1 MQLKGYLIDLQVK
14 NNKAV
19 FWFKSGSNIL
29 KIEREYHPYLYV
41 LKKDFKKLRLNFE
54 DEITYEF
61 YRKKIFPKGAKDFVK
76 LIFKDIK
83 TYNLF
88 IKRFSNITFYDS
100 DLLHSQKIIFKNDII
115 PFWEID
121 LRDFR
126 FKDDLY
132 RIPSPQNLRIAIIDV
147 ELDGY
152 SDPSISS
159 ISFKFDDIEEAL
171 EGEEEYILKD
181 FQGILNK
188 YDVDVGIVN
197 IGVHDFLKLI
207 YEKSRKIFDKYSL
220 GREDIDLKSVNPYS
234 IAPGRIFIDY
244 DYYNNYGIV
253 GLQER
258 CYFSMLPPI
267 AYRWTAGR
275 LVDSRQTYI
284 AMRKGYVIPPTENI
298 NIVCRTAYDLFV
310 SDRGGML
317 QTPIPGLYENVAVLD
332 FESMFPNIIVKY
344 NVSYETVDLNGVK
357 SKPRGLLVDVVEPFL
372 ERRLY
377 YKRIREKLDES
388 YRIFAEQRQS
398 ELKLLLVSCYG
409 YSGNNFNRFGN
420 TLTYEWINRISRE
433 IMSKVYEITRE
444 NGFKIIYSDTDSIFI
459 QKEDADVEDFKRF
472 AEKIERKTRL
482 PIKVDRLYK
491 FLVLLPM
498 KIDRK
503 LGGSKRYF
511 GRLSDGRLD
520 LKGVEYRR
528 HDYPP
533 YIKDFQYKLA
543 DTLLCGSSVREV
555 EKNYGKCLDLVI
567 EALDEISGGKFSPDK
582 LVIRRVL
589 RKSEYKVLAPH
600 YIASL
605 QLKMNGYRMHSGEI
619 VEYIYIN
626 AYHRNPLRRVKA
638 WKIYDGEKYDAE
650 KYAELLLDAA
660 ETILIVFGFNRNR
673 FQPKRDYFHNEK
685 IMEILDLFWDST

>member
-1 MQLKGYLIDLQVK
+1 LKGYLIDLQVK

-61 YRKKIFPKGAKDFVK
+61 CRKKIFPKGAKDFVK

-132 RIPSPQNLRIAIIDV
+132 RIPPLQNLRIAIIDV

-159 ISFKFDDIEEAL
+159 ISFKFDDIEEVL

-181 FQGILNK
+181 FQEILNK
-188 YDVDVGIVN
+188 YDVDIGIVN

-344 NVSYETVDLNGVK
+344 NVSYETVDLYRVK

-372 ERRLY
+372 KRRLY
-377 YKRIREKLDES
+377 YKRIKEKLDEP
-388 YRIFAEQRQS
+388 YRTMADQRQS
-398 ELKLLLVSCYG
+398 ELKMLLVSSYG
-409 YSGNNFNRFGN
+409 YSGNNYNRFGN

-444 NGFKIIYSDTDSIFI
+444 NGFKIIYSDTDSIFV
-459 QKEDADVEDFKRF
+459 QKKNADIEDFEKLRD
-472 AEKIERKTRL
+472 KIERETKL

-498 KIDRK
+498 KIDK
-503 LGGSKRYF
+503 MLGGSKRYF
-511 GRLSDGRLD
+511 GRLFDGELD
-520 LKGVEYRR
+520 LKGIEYRR
-528 HDYPP
+528 HDYPE

-543 DTLLCGSSVREV
+543 DTLLRGEDVDDIR
-555 EKNYGKCLDLVI
+555 KNYSKCLNMVVNAI
-567 EALDEISGGKFSPDK
+567 DEINDHKVPVEK
-582 LVIRRVL
+582 LVIRKVL

-605 QLKMNGYRMHSGEI
+605 QLKMNGIKIHSGEI
-619 VEYIYIN
+619 IEYIYIN

-650 KYAELLLDAA
+650 KYVELLLDAA
-660 ETILIVFGFNRNR
+660 ETILTVFGFNRNR
-673 FQPKRDYFHNEK
+673 FQPQQNYFLKEK
-685 IMEILDLFWDST
+685 LMEIIDLL

>member
-1 MQLKGYLIDLQVK
+1 MKGLLIDLQIT

-19 FWFKSGSNIL
+19 LWFKSGDNII

-61 YRKKIFPKGAKDFVK
+61 CRKKIFPKGAKDFVK

-121 LRDFR
+121 LRDFK

-132 RIPSPQNLRIAIIDV
+132 RITPPQNLRIAIIDI

-152 SDPSISS
+152 NNPSISS
-159 ISFKFDDIEEAL
+159 ISFKFNDIEEAL
-171 EGEEEYILKD
+171 EGEEEEYILKD
-181 FQGILNK
+181 FQEILNK
-188 YDVDVGIVN
+188 YDVDIGIVN
-197 IGVHDFLKLI
+197 IGVHNFLKLI
-207 YEKSRKIFDKYSL
+207 YEKSRKFFDRYSL
-220 GREDIDLKSVNPYS
+220 GREEVYLKSVNPYS

-258 CYFSMLPPI
+258 CYFSMLPPQI

-275 LVDSRQTYI
+275 LVDSRQTHI

-317 QTPIPGLYENVAVLD
+317 QTPIPGLYENIAVLD

-344 NVSYETVDLNGVK
+344 NVSYETVDLYRVRF
-357 SKPRGLLVDVVEPFL
+357 KPRGLLVDVVEPFL
-372 ERRLY
+372 KRRLY
-377 YKRIREKLDES
+377 YKRIKEKLDEP
-388 YRIFAEQRQS
+388 YRTMADQRQS
-398 ELKLLLVSCYG
+398 ELKMLLVSSYG
-409 YSGNNFNRFGN
+409 YSGNNYNRFGN

-433 IMSKVYEITRE
+433 IMNNVYKITRE
-444 NGFKIIYSDTDSIFI
+444 NGFKIIYSDTDSIFV
-459 QKEDADVEDFKRF
+459 QKKNADIKDFEKLSD
-472 AEKIERKTRL
+472 KIERETKL

-498 KIDRK
+498 KIDK
-503 LGGSKRYF
+503 MLGGSKRYF
-511 GRLSDGRLD
+511 GRLTDGKLD
-520 LKGVEYRR
+520 LKGIEYRR
-528 HDYPP
+528 HDYPE

-543 DTLLCGSSVREV
+543 DTLLKGGSAEDVR
-555 EKNYGKCLDLVI
+555 KNYSKCLDMVVNAI
-567 EALDEISGGKFSPDK
+567 DEINNHKVPVEK
-582 LVIRRVL
+582 LVIRKVL

-605 QLKMNGYRMHSGEI
+605 QLKMNGIKIHSGEI
-619 VEYIYIN
+619 IKYIYIN

-650 KYAELLLDAA
+650 KYVELLLDAA
-660 ETILIVFGFNRNR
+660 ETILTVFGFNRNR
-673 FQPKRDYFHNEK
+673 FQPQQNYFLKEK
-685 IMEILDLFWDST
+685 LMEIIDLL